1 MGKIKIMSSDM
12 ANRIKAGEIIER
24 PINIIKELIENSMD
38 ANSSEIK
45 IELVNAGIDSIKI
58 TDNGDGILKEDMPL
72 VTKMH
77 ATSKISDNSDLFDIA
92 TFGFRGEALSS
103 MAGVSRVTIISS
115 TDGVNGYKYC
125 NETLTT
131 TSSNKGTTV
140 MIEDLFYNT
149 PVRYKNLKSVH
160 YELSI
165 ITSYIQRLSLVMPD
179 LNITLI
185 NDNKQIYLANF
196 KNNIDAVVN
205 NVYGIEVLKNKENID
220 FYTPNFHITGFIVK
234 ASVLRSNK
242 RSMVIAI
249 NNRIVTN
256 IEIQKAIIDGY
267 KNYLFTTNYP
277 ICLINIKTNFD
288 KVDVNIHPTKEKVK
302 VERIEEILEELPKQ
316 INDIL
321 KNQVYNNVTKTPTF
335 TQSLIKDTSTVN
347 NYKNEELVSNFSEN
361 TNTNLEVIEP
371 TWKLPI
377 FNYIATF
384 KRTYLLFESE
394 NGMYFA
400 DQHAMHERINY
411 EKISKKL
418 TNKNFTFQKLLLP
431 LTITLD
437 NETYNNAISKIEE
450 FKDIGFIIEDFGI
463 NTIKVVEVE
472 QIYSK
477 MKIIENDITTLLNSK
492 KTFSAMIDD
501 IAIMMACKQSIKA
514 NDYINKM
521 EVEILLDMLNNCE
534 HPHTCPHGRPIF
546 VLLST
551 YDIEKLFR
559 RA

>member
-38 ANSSEIK
+38 ANSNIIT

-58 TDNGDGILKEDMPL
+58 SDNGDGILKEDMPL

-103 MAGVSRVTIISS
+103 MAGVSRVSIISS
-115 TDGVNGYKYC
+115 TDGINGYKYS
-125 NETLTT
+125 NEVLSTH
-131 TSSNKGTTV
+131 SSNKGTTV
-140 MIEDLFYNT
+140 IIEDLFYNT

-165 ITSYIQRLSLVMPD
+165 ITNYIQRLSLVMPD

-185 NDNKQIYLANF
+185 NDNKQVYLANF

-205 NVYGIEVLKNKENID
+205 NVYGMEVLKNKENLD
-220 FYTPNFHITGFIVK
+220 FYTPNFHVTGFIVK

-321 KNQVYNNVTKTPTF
+321 KNQVYNNVTPTPTF
-335 TQSLIKDTSTVN
+335 TQSLIKDTSTV
-347 NYKNEELVSNFSEN
+347 SEYN
-361 TNTNLEVIEP
+361 TEKISEYSESTNTVLDVIEQ
-371 TWKLPI
+371 TWKLPV

-384 KRTYLLFESE
+384 KKTYLLFESD

-411 EKISKKL
+411 EKIIKKL

-437 NETYNNAISKIEE
+437 NEAYNNAINKIDE
-450 FKDIGFIIEDFGI
+450 FRDIGFVIEDFGI

-472 QIYSK
+472 QIYSRL
-477 MKIIENDITTLLNSK
+477 KIIENDITTLLNSK
-492 KTFSAMIDD
+492 KTFSMMVDD
-501 IAIMMACKQSIKA
+501 IAIMMACKESIKA

-521 EVEILLDMLNNCE
+521 EVEILLDMLNECE

-546 VLLST
+546 VLLTT
-551 YDIEKLFR
+551 YEIEKLFR